1 MASKRSFS
9 RDGQQQQQQQQV
21 KLHNLLFRLL
31 FWLKSWFTYDVL
43 VPVLLLSE
51 LFFSIGIVLKV
62 PCKFLAAVALSES
75 LNLLALDT
83 EIDWKAYMQEVAGV
97 LEFGEFDYLE
107 LKGDTGPLVYPAGFV
122 YIYSMY
128 EQPSGSH

>member
-1 MASKRSFS
+1 MSSAFR
-9 RDGQQQQQQQQV
+9 
-21 KLHNLLFRLL
+21 RLL
-31 FWLKSWFTYDVL
+31 NALLSAANSWRLAFQFYL
-43 VPVLLLSE
+43 IPLLLLGE
-51 LFFSIGIVLKV
+51 LILCCLII
-62 PCKFLAAVALSES
+62 KFIRY
-75 LNLLALDT
+75 T
-83 EIDWKAYMQEVAGV
+83 PIDWKAYMQEVAGV